1 MCIHVDMK
9 NLYHVAILDFD
20 GDIVLTKTMM
30 TDDVSKIITYLKDQY
45 STQGFYY
52 EISKLVV
59 AELPMVSDLL

>member
-30 TDDVSKIITYLKDQY
+30 SDDIQKIITYIKDNY
-45 STQGFYY
+45 PTTGFYY
-52 EISKLVV
+52 EISRLRVD
-59 AELPMVSDLL
+59 ELPIASDVY

>member
-1 MCIHVDMK
+1 MLKHVDLN
-9 NLYHVAILDFD
+9 NLYYVSILDFD
-20 GDIVLTKTMM
+20 GDIVLTKTMI

-59 AELPMVSDLL
+59 AELPMISDLL